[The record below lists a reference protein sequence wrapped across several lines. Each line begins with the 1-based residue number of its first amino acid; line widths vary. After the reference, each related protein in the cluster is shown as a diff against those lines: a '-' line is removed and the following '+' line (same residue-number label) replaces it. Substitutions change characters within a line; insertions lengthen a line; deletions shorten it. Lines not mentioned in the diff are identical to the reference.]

1 MIAGPQ
7 PPGSTL
13 ATRPALPVIPD
24 RVRSPTAFFDVAV
37 LLRGAG

>member
-7 PPGSTL
+7 PPGSTP
-13 ATRPALPVIPD
+13 AARTALPVIPD